1 MNEADKGKLAAI
13 VGAGVA
19 AVLLSFV
26 ALEES
31 GGRKYH
37 TAYIDIAGVP
47 TICDGLTRYE
57 NGVRV
62 RPGDRRTEEQCVV
75 LLDRALAK
83 TAARVLECTPQLR
96 GRDNQTAAAVSLAYN
111 IGEGAYCGSTAARRF
126 RAGQWR
132 AGCDAFLSW
141 NKARVKGVLRPVQGL
156 TSRRQRERA
165 LCLKGL

>member
-1 MNEADKGKLAAI
+1 MSETNQSKLAAI

-19 AVLLSFV
+19 AVLLTFV

-31 GGRKYH
+31 GGRKYYS
-37 TAYIDIAGVP
+37 AYVDIAGVA

-62 RPGDRRTEEQCVV
+62 R
-75 LLDRALAK
+75 
-83 TAARVLECTPQLR
+83 
-96 GRDNQTAAAVSLAYN
+96 GRDNQTLAAISLAYN
-111 IGEGAYCGSTAARRF
+111 IGEGAYCKSTVARRF

-132 AGCDAFLSW
+132 AGCDGFLAW
-141 NKARVKGVLRPVQGL
+141 NKARVGGVLRPVQGL

-165 LCLKGL
+165 VCLKGL